1 MEHPI
6 IAMVRGR
13 EKRLSVRRADVGRH
27 EVLEHPL
34 PCRLRDQAAHPEPLM
49 VGGLTSKGVRLC
61 SVWLA
66 GWRSRGRGGV
76 GKEQRLTPLG
86 VGWSFVA
93 RKNWGDRSRMRVSRV
108 AGPTPRR
115 GQRLETF
122 DLVAFPQ

>member
-76 GKEQRLTPLG
+76 GKEQSLTPLG
-86 VGWSFVA
+86 VGFGNPFHFHAESGTRMVV
-93 RKNWGDRSRMRVSRV
+93 RS
-108 AGPTPRR
+108 AGPDGRLFTPD
-115 GQRLETF
+115 
-122 DLVAFPQ
+122 DLTMVP